1 MYIYE
6 TKPPGLGSMWLS
18 AKIKREGVGV
28 VSVATGPAAN
38 PAPAAAAT
46 IAPTV
51 VATVARVACMFMP
64 AVVHISL
71 IIVPLE
77 VIT

>member
-1 MYIYE
+1 M
-6 TKPPGLGSMWLS
+6 
-18 AKIKREGVGV
+18 GV
-28 VSVATGPAAN
+28 VSVTTGPAAN

-51 VATVARVACMFMP
+51 VAAVARVACLYMP
-64 AVVHISL
+64 TVVHIAL
-71 IIVPLE
+71 IIVPLG